1 MLAGSPSA
9 RARRRRA
16 GRDARPRG
24 SGRTSH
30 QPTAWAATALRG
42 GCRRA
47 AGRRGRPAT
56 PADGRPRG
64 GGHRALGKRHRGHV
78 VLQVDDPLAAVARAT
93 SRKVADWS
101 RPSVRRG
108 RSTSSS
114 SRVVCPG
121 PQPRS
126 TASAGVAPAKRSR
139 NARLDGSNAS
149 ATSASRRAA
158 GTRSPN
164 AYGATP
170 PMAQALLR
178 GRGGKLPVQRQV
190 DGPAQTRSWLSRP
203 SHRPVTSS
211 RPMTTST
218 PPPASSNSRKRRRRA
233 GKRPTAP
240 RNPRAAIRNGMPK
253 SGNRSREGRDEPAR
267 RIECRRCRRPRARA
281 APRQGRAPAWR
292 GRGLPG
298 RAAPARGLAG
308 GRAGAVI
315 ALPRWRP
322 AVANPLLALDLS
334 PGSGSTLGRQLL
346 ERGAVAHY
354 AAYLV
359 SFLVIGIIWVN
370 HHSVFRQIARVDRV
384 LLFINLL
391 LLLFVAAIPF
401 PTALL
406 AEHLTDPVDSH
417 PAAFAYS
424 AVMFLMGSSFG
435 LLWWWAVHGGRLLD
449 RPMSRSEGKAALR
462 RFSIGNVAYI
472 ALLGVAWVSAPLTLA
487 GHLAVALYY
496 VVDQTPLP
504 RAPSR

>member
-1 MLAGSPSA
+1 ME
-9 RARRRRA
+9 
-16 GRDARPRG
+16 
-24 SGRTSH
+24 TSRVE
-30 QPTAWAATALRG
+30 AFS
-42 GCRRA
+42 
-47 AGRRGRPAT
+47 
-56 PADGRPRG
+56 DG
-64 GGHRALGKRHRGHV
+64 V
-78 VLQVDDPLAAVARAT
+78 FAVAIT
-93 SRKVADWS
+93 
-101 RPSVRRG
+101 
-108 RSTSSS
+108 
-114 SRVVCPG
+114 
-121 PQPRS
+121 
-126 TASAGVAPAKRSR
+126 
-139 NARLDGSNAS
+139 
-149 ATSASRRAA
+149 
-158 GTRSPN
+158 
-164 AYGATP
+164 
-170 PMAQALLR
+170 
-178 GRGGKLPVQRQV
+178 
-190 DGPAQTRSWLSRP
+190 
-203 SHRPVTSS
+203 
-211 RPMTTST
+211 
-218 PPPASSNSRKRRRRA
+218 
-233 GKRPTAP
+233 
-240 RNPRAAIRNGMPK
+240 
-253 SGNRSREGRDEPAR
+253 
-267 RIECRRCRRPRARA
+267 
-281 APRQGRAPAWR
+281 
-292 GRGLPG
+292 
-298 RAAPARGLAG
+298 
-308 GRAGAVI
+308 
-315 ALPRWRP
+315 
-322 AVANPLLALDLS
+322 LLALDLS

-462 RFSIGNVAYI
+462 RFSIGNIAYI